1 MESLLPNFKININDS
16 LYLKDPESSELGR
29 KIISNG
35 IQLIEKLGIE
45 DFTFKKLASQI
56 HSNESS
62 VYRYFENK
70 HKLLLYLSTLYWG
83 ILEYHLV
90 FETTAMKDDK
100 KKLIKA
106 VEIIISN
113 PEEFFTTFEIDA
125 NKLKKIINSEFV
137 KVYHNKSVEEENK
150 SRYFATYKRLIFRI
164 SKMIETVKP
173 DYQYS
178 QSLASLIVEGSLSHY
193 FLSEHFENLTDC
205 HSTKHIRLFYQDLLT
220 KTLKI

>member
-1 MESLLPNFKININDS
+1 METLLPNFKIHLNDS
-16 LYLKDPESSELGR
+16 LYLKDPESSDLGR
-29 KIISNG
+29 KIISNS
-35 IQLIEKLGIE
+35 ILLIEKLGIE
-45 DFTFKKLASQI
+45 DFTFKKLASRI

-83 ILEYHLV
+83 ILEYQMV

-100 KKLIKA
+100 KKLMKA
-106 VEIIISN
+106 IEIVISN
-113 PEEFFTTFEIDA
+113 PEHFFTSFDIDA

-137 KVYHNKSVEEENK
+137 KVYHNKSVDEENK
-150 SRYFATYKRLIFRI
+150 AGYFSTYKRLIFRI

-205 HSTKHIRLFYQDLLT
+205 HSTKHIQLFYQDLLT

>member
-1 MESLLPNFKININDS
+1 MEILLPNFKININES
-16 LYLKDPESSELGR
+16 LYLKDPESSDLGR
-29 KIISNG
+29 KIISNS
-35 IQLIEKLGIE
+35 ILLIENLGIE
-45 DFTFKKLASQI
+45 EFTFKKLASQI

-83 ILEYHLV
+83 ILEYQMV

-100 KKLIKA
+100 KKLMKA
-106 VEIIISN
+106 IEIVISN
-113 PEEFFTTFEIDA
+113 PEHFFTSFDIDA

-137 KVYHNKSVEEENK
+137 KVYHNKSVDEENK
-150 SRYFATYKRLIFRI
+150 AGYFSTYKRLIFRI

-205 HSTKHIRLFYQDLLT
+205 HSTKHIQLFYQDLLT